1 MSMIDFIKAQKS
13 FNNYLK
19 DYDIN
24 AGMIQ
29 LKIKHTYGVVDLSE
43 YIAKDLGLGEE
54 DILLAKL
61 IALLH
66 DIARFPQAKNYGDYR
81 DYASIDH
88 AELGVKMLFEDGMI
102 RKFIEEDKYD
112 EIIFKAIK
120 NHNKLSLDET
130 GMSEKEIL
138 HAKIIRDA
146 DKTDNFR
153 VKANDRFEDMFN
165 SSQEKLDN
173 STITDKIYNDFMNNR
188 VIVSKE
194 RVTDM
199 DFWIS
204 YVAYIFDYNF
214 VSGLK
219 YIKEKDY
226 INVLIDRIDY
236 KVVDTK
242 EKMEKVREHAI
253 KYIDDRLNRVS

>member
-1 MSMIDFIKAQKS
+1 MIDFIKAQKS
-13 FNNYLK
+13 FNEYLK

-24 AGMIQ
+24 DGMIQ
-29 LKIKHTYGVVDLSE
+29 LKIRHTYGVVDLSE
-43 YIAKDLGLGEE
+43 YIAKDLGLSDE
-54 DILLAKL
+54 DVELAKL

-66 DIARFPQAKNYGDYR
+66 DIARFPQAREFGDYR
-81 DYASIDH
+81 DYASVDH
-88 AELGVKMLFEDGMI
+88 ADLGVKMLFDDGLI
-102 RKFIEEDKYD
+102 RNFIEDNQYD
-112 EIIFKAIK
+112 DIILKAIK
-120 NHNKLSLDET
+120 NHNKLSLDVT
-130 GMSEKEIL
+130 GMKEREIL
-138 HAKIIRDA
+138 HSKIIRDA

-165 SSQEKLDN
+165 SSQDKLDN
-173 STITDKIYNDFMNNR
+173 STITAKIYEDFMNSK

-194 RVTDM
+194 RITDM

-219 YIKEKDY
+219 YIKENDY

-236 KVVDTK
+236 KVEDTK
-242 EKMEKVREHAI
+242 VKMENVRNHAI
-253 KYIDDRLNRVS
+253 QYINDRIVKEN